1 VENQLILKVIVAE
14 DEELILN
21 HIIKKIQG
29 IDPGFMIVGAAQN
42 GKQAL
47 EMIEEF
53 SPDLLLTDIRMPVI
67 DGLELLKNV
76 ALNFPY
82 IKTIVIS
89 GYSEFEYAKQAIR
102 YGVSDYLIKPL
113 ELEEL
118 RKALMKIKISLE
130 AETCFLQSKIS
141 RSMPGNHS
149 PEEIVAIVMQFI
161 KENFTRE
168 INLNSLAQS
177 FNFNASYLSKLFK
190 KYHQETP
197 VKYLLNLR
205 INEAKHL
212 LRSRPELEIKAVGE
226 LVGYPDQFYFS
237 RIFKHMTGK
246 SPSEFRECSF
256 P

>member
-1 VENQLILKVIVAE
+1 MENELIIKTVVAE

-21 HIIKKIQG
+21 HIIKKIQQ
-29 IDPGFMIVGAAQN
+29 IDSGFVVVGAAQN

-76 ALNFPY
+76 ALNYPY

-89 GYSEFEYAKQAIR
+89 GYSEFEYAKHAIK
-102 YGVSDYLIKPL
+102 YGVHDYLLKPL
-113 ELEEL
+113 EPEEL
-118 RKALMKIKISLE
+118 RKTLAKIKISLE
-130 AETCFLQSKIS
+130 AETDFFKHRLPKNT
-141 RSMPGNHS
+141 PGSNS
-149 PEEIVAIVMQFI
+149 PEEIMAIVIQFI

-168 INLNSLAQS
+168 INLNSLAQN

-190 KYHQETP
+190 KYYEETP

-212 LRSRPELEIKAVGE
+212 LRSRPELDIKAVGE

-246 SPSEFRECSF
+246 SPSEFREQ
-256 P
+256 

>member
-1 VENQLILKVIVAE
+1 MENELMVKVIVAE

-21 HIIKKIQG
+21 HIIKNIQQ
-29 IDPGFMIVGAAQN
+29 IDLEFVIVGAAQN

-76 ALNFPY
+76 ALNYPY

-89 GYSEFEYAKQAIR
+89 GYSEFDYAKQAIK
-102 YGVSDYLIKPL
+102 YGVNDYLLKPL

-118 RKALMKIKISLE
+118 RKALAKIKISLE
-130 AETCFLQSKIS
+130 AETNFFKHRLLKNA
-141 RSMPGNHS
+141 PGSNS
-149 PEEIVAIVMQFI
+149 PEEIVAIVIQFI

-168 INLNSLAQS
+168 INLNSLAKN

-190 KYHQETP
+190 KYHNETP

-212 LRSRPELEIKAVGE
+212 LRSRPELDIKAIGE

-246 SPSEFRECSF
+246 SPSEFRE
-256 P
+256 